1 MKQIDLGQTISI
13 LANLGVIAGIV
24 FLAVE
29 LRQNNELL
37 VAQTSYAQYQVEKE
51 RRMTRVQYIDLI
63 LKGASE
69 EPLSLKE
76 SVMLE
81 LLNNDSLDA
90 YRWQFRE
97 YQAGRLPD
105 DFLDLRVWRDV
116 WRVDTGLREVFEEDR
131 PRLDPE
137 FVQFVDE
144 QGY

>member
-1 MKQIDLGQTISI
+1 MSLV
-13 LANLGVIAGIV
+13 ANLGVIAGIV
-24 FLAVE
+24 FLALE

-51 RRMTRVQYIDLI
+51 RRMTRVQYIDLV

-69 EPLSLKE
+69 EPLSLRE

>member
-1 MKQIDLGQTISI
+1 M
-13 LANLGVIAGIV
+13 

-51 RRMTRVQYIDLI
+51 RRMTRVQYIDLV

-97 YQAGRLPD
+97 YQAGRLPE

-116 WRVDTGLREVFEEDR
+116 WRVDAGLREIFEEDR

-144 QGY
+144 QVIDR